1 MNYKAALFVMVEIA
15 FLMSGCKAYS
25 GYRNFTENVEIETKN
40 DENVLESDYEIK
52 VFDKRLYAVQNKKVV
67 YTQKMPIAQISP
79 EKGVRKILLYFLNN
93 SEIIIIFRL
102 PAEGI

>member
-1 MNYKAALFVMVEIA
+1 
-15 FLMSGCKAYS
+15 
-25 GYRNFTENVEIETKN
+25 
-40 DENVLESDYEIK
+40 
-52 VFDKRLYAVQNKKVV
+52 
-67 YTQKMPIAQISP
+67 MPIAQISP

>member
-1 MNYKAALFVMVEIA
+1 MIK
-15 FLMSGCKAYS
+15 S

-67 YTQKMPIAQISP
+67 
-79 EKGVRKILLYFLNN
+79 
-93 SEIIIIFRL
+93 
-102 PAEGI
+102 